1 MSSKEKISSPTDQ
14 IKKLRKDIKSMKK
27 KFKETMKKTMKKLR
41 KKKNSK
47 KEHKK
52 ISKTEKN
59 DSKNTT
65 TTATKVQSDSTVN
78 HTIHIPATMP
88 ISSNKPV
95 ILSKEA
101 QVSKLSLEQPKVSKL
116 PLQQP
121 KISTTLQTHKLPVE
135 LQNYLK
141 FTVRTE
147 GTGIS
152 NTM

>member
-47 KEHKK
+47 KEHK
-52 ISKTEKN
+52 EKN

-101 QVSKLSLEQPKVSKL
+101 QVSNLSLEQPKVSKL